1 MIDLKQHNFPYDSFV
16 GGWYIPEHICDGM
29 LDYYYQKSNDITP
42 GVVGN
47 LEDDNDPVK
56 PDVKDSL
63 DLFVQPNDSSSECKA
78 YISYLMSCFENYV
91 NYYEYANKVCEYGL
105 NVGYN
110 IQRYKKGG
118 GFKRWHF
125 ERSHLT
131 SMSRVLVFMTY
142 LNDVE
147 DGGTEFL
154 HQKLKIPAI
163 KGLTLFWPA
172 DWTHTHKGIITN
184 DDEKMIAT
192 GWFDAVDVR
201 KWKDE
206 FIKS

>member
-1 MIDLKQHNFPYDSFV
+1 MIDLKQHNFPYDSFI

-63 DLFVQPNDSSSECKA
+63 DLFVEPNDSSSECKA

-118 GFKRWHF
+118 GFKTWHF

-131 SMSRVLVFMTY
+131 SMPRVLVFMTY

-147 DGGTEFL
+147 DGGTEFYY
-154 HQKLKIPAI
+154 QKIKTKAK
-163 KGLTLFWPA
+163 KGLTLIWPT
-172 DWTHTHKGIITN
+172 DFTHTHRGIISHTK
-184 DDEKMIAT
+184 EKYIAT
-192 GWFDAVDVR
+192 GWFTMKV
-201 KWKDE
+201 KELK
-206 FIKS
+206 IKL

>member
-1 MIDLKQHNFPYDSFV
+1 MIDLKQHNFPYDSFI

-47 LEDDNDPVK
+47 LQDDNDPVK

-63 DLFVQPNDSSSECKA
+63 DLFIEPNDNSSECKA
-78 YISYLMSCFENYV
+78 YVSYLLSCLQNYV
-91 NYYEYANKVCEYGL
+91 NYYEYANKICEYGL

-110 IQRYKKGG
+110 MQRYKKGG
-118 GFKRWHF
+118 GFKTWDF
-125 ERSHLT
+125 ERSHMT

-147 DGGTEFL
+147 DCCTEFYY
-154 HQKLKIPAI
+154 QKLKTKAK
-163 KGLTLFWPA
+163 KGLTLIWPP
-172 DWTHTHKGIITN
+172 DFTHTHRGIISHTK
-184 DDEKMIAT
+184 EKYIVT
-192 GWFDAVDVR
+192 GWFTMKLKR
-201 KWKDE
+201 LE
-206 FIKS
+206 IKL